1 MPRNRHSRLATSLPV
16 AALAGLLLLGA
27 CSFNSR
33 PVRTYRDFSYAWSH
47 HNGRRVH
54 ELVSDARQRTSTP
67 AHWRMVS
74 REPGRKA
81 VALPSGVIRLQWSV
95 TVPVVFSTQVWK
107 YTRHGWRLLSSPFPQ
122 YGQETPDRAV
132 VSFTRALEFQR
143 FDVLAQLLPD
153 ELRLAIS
160 PEDLK
165 KMFNPKRPEIAD
177 LIAKLKKA
185 EGTPVLV
192 SGTTAIFPYDT
203 NRRLRLIK
211 QDHGWCIADPD

>member
-1 MPRNRHSRLATSLPV
+1 MPRSRHPRLATSLPV
-16 AALAGLLLLGA
+16 AALAGLLFLGA
-27 CSFNSR
+27 CSFSSR
-33 PVRTYRDFSYAWSH
+33 PVKTYREFTYAWSH
-47 HNGRRVH
+47 HNGRRVQA
-54 ELVSDARQRTSTP
+54 LVSDARRKTSTP
-67 AHWRMVS
+67 AYWRMVS
-74 REPGRKA
+74 REPGREA
-81 VALPSGVIRLQWSV
+81 VALPTGLIRLQWSV

-107 YTRHGWRLLSSPFPQ
+107 YTRHGWRLVSSPFPQ

-165 KMFNPKRPEIAD
+165 KMFDRKRPEIAD
-177 LIAKLKKA
+177 LIGKLKKA

-192 SGTTAIFPYDT
+192 SGTTAVFPYDT

>member
-1 MPRNRHSRLATSLPV
+1 MHRHRISRSAAAFAPV
-16 AALAGLLLLGA
+16 VLAALSLLGA
-27 CSFNSR
+27 CSLSSR
-33 PVRTYRDFSYAWSH
+33 PVKTYREFSYAWSH
-47 HNGRRVH
+47 HNGRAVH
-54 ELVSDARQRTSTP
+54 RLVSQDRRKTSTP
-67 AHWRMVS
+67 AYWRLTS
-74 REPGRKA
+74 REPGRR
-81 VALPSGVIRLQWSV
+81 VLPLPTGVIKLQWSA

-107 YTRHGWRLLSSPFPQ
+107 YTRHGWRLVSSPFPQ

-165 KMFNPKRPEIAD
+165 KMFDSRRPEIAE
-177 LIAKLKKA
+177 LLGKLKKA

-192 SGTTAIFPYDT
+192 SGATAVFPYDN